1 LKISLVWRW
10 KKYTYKFL
18 GNEAL
23 NERECFVVERY
34 PRDTKNSG
42 YSRIVSWTDKT
53 EYRIWK
59 EVYYDKKDR
68 LLKTLTFSEYHFYI
82 DTIWRAHTMKMVNQ
96 QNRKETD
103 LHWSNFVFQ
112 TDLTDRNFTKNSL
125 KRAR

>member
-1 LKISLVWRW
+1 MEVE
-10 KKYTYKFL
+10 KYTYKFL
-18 GNEAL
+18 GNERL

-68 LLKTLTFSEYHFYI
+68 LLKTLTFSEYQLYI
-82 DTIWRAHTMKMVNQ
+82 DSIWRAHSMTMVNH

-112 TDLTDRNFTKNSL
+112 TDLTDRDFTKSSL